1 MYIDD
6 FIWLPD
12 ILEKLA
18 VKHHVTE
25 DELQLTRMSMHKL
38 QLRPMLVAFCL
49 RHWLT
54 CGWLKDYKRQGRR
67 KRCRELFSLPVIAEL
82 RPAEPA

>member
-18 VKHHVTE
+18 VNT
-25 DELQLTRMSMHKL
+25 MSPKMKL
-38 QLRPMLVAFCL
+38 RRCFSTV
-49 RHWLT
+49 
-54 CGWLKDYKRQGRR
+54 QGIV
-67 KRCRELFSLPVIAEL
+67 SLNQDTDQVKMYT
-82 RPAEPA
+82 RPAVKLTQGDI

>member
-18 VKHHVTE
+18 VKHSVIQE
-25 DELQLTRMSMHKL
+25 EVEV
-38 QLRPMLVAFCL
+38 LR
-49 RHWLT
+49 
-54 CGWLKDYKRQGRR
+54 
-67 KRCRELFSLPVIAEL
+67 
-82 RPAEPA
+82 

>member
-18 VKHHVTE
+18 VKHHVTR
-25 DELQLTRMSMHKL
+25 TRWRKCFSIGHDIALSSLDIDHLK
-38 QLRPMLVAFCL
+38 
-49 RHWLT
+49 T
-54 CGWLKDYKRQGRR
+54 CIQPSDRR
-67 KRCRELFSLPVIAEL
+67 MRAVT
-82 RPAEPA
+82 